1 MKTLL
6 SIMALFSSVQLFSQS
21 LPRPAELFLSNGAS
35 LPGESPIEVR
45 AIPSAFIPAW
55 QPTAPAKVADELPR
69 LRAIQ
74 PDSAR
79 GRDPQPSWGRI
90 HG

>member
-35 LPGESPIEVR
+35 LQEELNDFSGVGYVPPDKAPDLVSLFDRKSILCVR
-45 AIPSAFIPAW
+45 F
-55 QPTAPAKVADELPR
+55 D
-69 LRAIQ
+69 
-74 PDSAR
+74 
-79 GRDPQPSWGRI
+79 
-90 HG
+90 